1 MRCPLAGERQGSIH
15 GLFSASVGDS
25 VHGWKV
31 VVGSKTRWGARTVK
45 TQPRS
50 TTSSLRV
57 TKKLLPES
65 RGALKLARQFGEAL
79 ICVRHRSDDKGEY
92 RYTTVELLV
101 EKTPIR
107 PRTDNL
113 VGVRIGPDEK
123 PLQTVVRAAGGTW
136 DYKAARSGGFHAG
149 SLAS

>member
-1 MRCPLAGERQGSIH
+1 
-15 GLFSASVGDS
+15 
-25 VHGWKV
+25 
-31 VVGSKTRWGARTVK
+31 VK
-45 TQPRS
+45 TQTKP
-50 TTSSLRV
+50 TTASLRV
-57 TKKLLPES
+57 TKKLSPES

-79 ICVRHRSDDKGEY
+79 LCVRHRSDDKGEY

-113 VGVRIGPDEK
+113 VGVRIGADEK

-136 DYKAARSGGFHAG
+136 DYKAKVWRLPRRVVGILK
-149 SLAS
+149 LADRITEK